1 MNLEDCDG
9 KRGLELY
16 DEPPCRIFLM
26 AGSQPMVNIIL
37 KIFWFFSFSFWFQ
50 LIQWIDL
57 KTIII
62 VFIINLT
69 LSNGKPF

>member
-1 MNLEDCDG
+1 MNLEDCEG

-37 KIFWFFSFSFWFQ
+37 KIFWFLVLVFGFS
-50 LIQWIDL
+50 
-57 KTIII
+57 
-62 VFIINLT
+62 
-69 LSNGKPF
+69 